1 MQTYISRARIL
12 SLLFICGG
20 IFLIAKLYLLQVARH
35 EMYRDLADRQ
45 YVKKSNVPE
54 DRGSIYFTLKDG
66 TAVPAATMK
75 TYYTLY
81 INPKSL
87 ATQVK
92 AGKYRDIEGSV
103 VSDVTVALRDLDAR
117 LKNLFAAH
125 TATSTNGQVLA
136 EINDMSEVFERI
148 TGTYTELY
156 KNLDDVQ
163 TEEVRKLNFNF
174 LGLVKD
180 KKRYYPGGDLASHV
194 IGLLGYKGDV
204 LAGRYGLEKFYQD
217 NLMRKESAYTNFF
230 ADIFSGAK
238 KLVSDKE
245 KFEGDIYTTIEPVV
259 QKELQKVA
267 ASIHSE
273 QSSELTGA
281 IIMDPYTG
289 EILAMSQVPSFNPE
303 QTKSVKDIT
312 IYNNDSVDSAHE
324 MGSIIKPLT
333 MAVGIDTGKVHA
345 TTMYRDE
352 GFVKVQDRTFK
363 NFDGKGR
370 GDITLQTALSQ
381 SLNTGFVYIAKL
393 VGNEALSDYFYKFGL
408 GEKTMVDLPDE
419 SAPLTQN
426 LKKGGDVAH
435 ATASFG
441 QGIAMTPLG
450 TIRAL
455 SVIANGGYLV
465 NPHVVNKIEYTIG
478 SEKTIDIPKF
488 DKKNQILKDD
498 TVDEVRAM
506 MVYNVDNALLD
517 GKGKNPRY
525 SIGAKT
531 GTAQIALPNGGG
543 YYSDR
548 NIHTFI
554 GFFPAYKP
562 RVIVFMY
569 TIWPKNAQY
578 ASESLAKKFLDLS
591 SFLIQYYEIPPDR

>member
-1 MQTYISRARIL
+1 
-12 SLLFICGG
+12 
-20 IFLIAKLYLLQVARH
+20 
-35 EMYRDLADRQ
+35 MYRDLADRQ

-54 DRGSIYFTLKDG
+54 DRGAIYFTLKDG
-66 TAVPAATMK
+66 TAIPAATMK

-92 AGKYRDIEGSV
+92 AGKYRDVQGSV
-103 VSDVTVALRDLDAR
+103 VTDVAVALRDLDER
-117 LKNLFAAH
+117 LKGVLE
-125 TATSTNGQVLA
+125 TQATTTVNGQQLSQVNEMY
-136 EINDMSEVFERI
+136 EIEGRI
-148 TGTYTELY
+148 GSTYAELY

-163 TEEVRKLNFNF
+163 TEQVRKLNFNF

-194 IGLLGYKGDV
+194 VGLLGYKGDE
-204 LAGRYGLEKFYQD
+204 LAGRYGLEKYYQD
-217 NLMRKESAYTNFF
+217 NLVRKESAYTNFF

-238 KLVSDKE
+238 KLVSEDE

-259 QKELQKVA
+259 QKELQRVTA
-267 ASIHSE
+267 GIHNE
-273 QSSELTGA
+273 QNSELTGA
-281 IIMDPYTG
+281 IVMDPYTG
-289 EILAMSQVPSFNPE
+289 EILAMSQVPNFNPE
-303 QTKSVKDIT
+303 QTKKVTDIS
-312 IYNNDSVDSAHE
+312 IYNNDMVQSSHE

-333 MAVGIDTGKVHA
+333 MAVGIDTGKVNSKSIYHDA
-345 TTMYRDE
+345 GFIKVRDRTMY
-352 GFVKVQDRTFK
+352 
-363 NFDGKGR
+363 NFDKKGR
-370 GDITLQTALSQ
+370 GDVDLQTALSQ
-381 SLNTGFVYIAKL
+381 SLNTGFVYIARL
-393 VGNEALSDYFYKFGL
+393 VGNDALSDYFYKFGL
-408 GEKTMVDLPDE
+408 GEKTMIDLPDE
-419 SAPLTQN
+419 SAPLTSN
-426 LKKGGDVAH
+426 LKKGDVEH

-465 NPHVVNKIEYTIG
+465 KPHVVKKIKYSIG
-478 SEKTIDIPKF
+478 TEKSVDVLKF
-488 DKKNQILKDD
+488 EKKNQILKDT

-506 MVYNVDNALLD
+506 MVYNVDNSLLN

-531 GTAQIALPNGGG
+531 GTAQIAAPNGGG
-543 YYSDR
+543 YYTDR
-548 NIHTFI
+548 DIHTFI

-562 RVIVFMY
+562 KAIVFMY

-578 ASESLAKKFLDLS
+578 ASESLAKRFLDLS

>member
-1 MQTYISRARIL
+1 MQTYISRARIIAL
-12 SLLFICGG
+12 IFLCGSL
-20 IFLIAKLYLLQVARH
+20 FLIAKLYLLQIARH
-35 EMYRDLADRQ
+35 EVYRDLADRQ
-45 YVKKSNVPE
+45 YVKKSNTPE

-66 TAVPAATMK
+66 TAIPAATMK

-87 ATQVK
+87 VTQVK
-92 AGKYRDIEGSV
+92 AGKYKDLTGVVLTDISQVLQDIDTRLNGLL
-103 VSDVTVALRDLDAR
+103 VT
-117 LKNLFAAH
+117 H
-125 TATSTNGQVLA
+125 ATSSVGGQPLTR
-136 EINDMSEVFERI
+136 INEMNEVEQKI
-148 TGTYTELY
+148 SSTYSELY
-156 KNLDDVQ
+156 KNLDDAQ
-163 TEEVRKLNFNF
+163 TDAVRKLNFNF

-194 IGLLGYKGDV
+194 IGILGYKGDE

-217 NLMRKESAYTNFF
+217 NLVRKESAYTNFF

-238 KLVSDKE
+238 KLVSDTE

-267 ASIHSE
+267 ANIQSE

-281 IIMDPYTG
+281 IVMDPYTG

-303 QTKSVKDIT
+303 QTKNIKDISV
-312 IYNNDSVDSAHE
+312 YKNDIVDSAHE

-363 NFDGKGR
+363 NFDNKGR

-393 VGNEALSDYFYKFGL
+393 VGNDALSDYFYKFGL
-408 GEKTMVDLPDE
+408 GEKTMIDLPDE
-419 SAPLTQN
+419 SAPLTSN
-426 LKKGGDVAH
+426 LKKGDVEH
-435 ATASFG
+435 ATAAFG

-455 SVIANGGYLV
+455 AVIANGGYLV
-465 NPHVVNKIEYTIG
+465 KPHVVRKIKYSIG
-478 SEKTIDIPKF
+478 TEQNTDIPKF
-488 DKKNQILKDD
+488 DAHDQILKSE
-498 TVDEVRAM
+498 TVDEVRGM
-506 MVYNVDNALLD
+506 MVYNVDNSLLN

-525 SIGAKT
+525 SVGAKT
-531 GTAQIALPNGGG
+531 GTAQIASPSGG
-543 YYSDR
+543 YYTDR

-562 RVIVFMY
+562 KVIVFMY

-578 ASESLAKKFLDLS
+578 ASESLARSFIDLS